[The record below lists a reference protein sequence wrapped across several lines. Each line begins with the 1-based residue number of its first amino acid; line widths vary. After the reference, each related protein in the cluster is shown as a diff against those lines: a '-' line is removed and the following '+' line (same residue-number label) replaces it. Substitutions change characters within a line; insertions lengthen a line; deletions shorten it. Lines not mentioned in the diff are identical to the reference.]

1 MGLILPGAVGIAPGL
16 LPLAAIGLAL
26 TMVGA
31 VATHARYGESA
42 RVVVPIIVLGLLL
55 FVAIARL
62 SAHSL

>member
-1 MGLILPGAVGIAPGL
+1 M
-16 LPLAAIGLAL
+16 PLAAIGLAL

-31 VATHARYGESA
+31 VATHARYGEPA
-42 RVVVPIIVLGLLL
+42 RVVMPIIVLGLLL